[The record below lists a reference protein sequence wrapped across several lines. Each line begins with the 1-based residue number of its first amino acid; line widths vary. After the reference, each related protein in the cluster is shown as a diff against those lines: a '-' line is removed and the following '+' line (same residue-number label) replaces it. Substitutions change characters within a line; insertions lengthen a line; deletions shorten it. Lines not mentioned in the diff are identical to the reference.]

1 MCWSDQPIVVV
12 QSAVFPC
19 DKTPLSDYSQILN
32 SRHMIL
38 WICKLGIK
46 LESRF
51 FSQQIVLNSCQIS
64 DEGVTKKHGTCKK
77 IESFGNFPFSLR
89 LSKILGFPLW
99 KITVQVK
106 NSNGIDSNRIRVW
119 LSSADVWWMID
130 FRKHLPFICALSRV
144 NQVCTLCF
152 SIGTTTNS
160 CGTPPSTAE

>member
-1 MCWSDQPIVVV
+1 MVV

-38 WICKLGIK
+38 WICELGIK

-64 DEGVTKKHGTCKK
+64 DDTKNTELVKK
-77 IESFGNFPFSLR
+77 SRVSATFPSAHDWVKLV
-89 LSKILGFPLW
+89 GFLLW

-106 NSNGIDSNRIRVW
+106 NPNGIDSNRILVW

-130 FRKHLPFICALSRV
+130 FRKHLPFICTLSRV